1 MAGASTHLVSVVIPC
16 HSHASFLA
24 DAVHSVSAQSHKDLE
39 VIVVDDGSPHDLA
52 QILAP
57 WPDIRLVRQ
66 ENRGVAAAR
75 NAGMNA
81 ARSRFLVFLDADD
94 RLRPNALACGIDVLA
109 RDREIGATWGRC
121 DFITDRGER
130 TEWVEP
136 DGMKLVASTPYRGSD
151 PYEDL
156 LRYCIV
162 WCPASAFFRRDV
174 VEAVGGFRGV
184 NAVAD
189 WDLYLRVAKRFK
201 MAPHDHV
208 VAQYRRHPGN
218 MTNDHASMRDIC
230 LDLLRRQRTEV
241 RGVARYEAALE
252 EGLRLN
258 QDYWTALESQAVSRP
273 ADAQR

>member
-1 MAGASTHLVSVVIPC
+1 MSW
-16 HSHASFLA
+16 
-24 DAVHSVSAQSHKDLE
+24 
-39 VIVVDDGSPHDLA
+39 DDG
-52 QILAP
+52 
-57 WPDIRLVRQ
+57 
-66 ENRGVAAAR
+66 
-75 NAGMNA
+75 
-81 ARSRFLVFLDADD
+81 
-94 RLRPNALACGIDVLA
+94 
-109 RDREIGATWGRC
+109 EIGATWGRC

-201 MAPHDHV
+201 WPHTTTSS
-208 VAQYRRHPGN
+208 P
-218 MTNDHASMRDIC
+218 S
-230 LDLLRRQRTEV
+230 
-241 RGVARYEAALE
+241 
-252 EGLRLN
+252 
-258 QDYWTALESQAVSRP
+258 TADTAGT
-273 ADAQR
+273 